1 MNDNIYFSNNN
12 QINKYIFSSGQNNS
26 NNLLM
31 AFSLR
36 NMSTTYNSFISNDFQ
51 LLNNNEIKQ
60 NDESNEV
67 YGTKNNEIEIKKTNK
82 YSRKK
87 DYSKF
92 LNLPQSNYSTF
103 CDSKT
108 KFYSKNNFITT
119 NLNSNLKENKIYN
132 KLKINELIEIAQNR
146 KKIIE
151 EKNKLEQLKKLKIS
165 IEEEKLLNLIFKEE
179 INIKTDKVCEEG
191 VQTSLTIKKKNNNNV
206 NQNFEIKSN
215 DINITDK
222 NTIENDL
229 VNIGNNTE
237 RNIDIDNNS
246 DNGNFNNNEE
256 LSFDIEVN
264 EDDLKP
270 NQKKICD
277 DSFDDKNKENSSNSN
292 SNKENEVSRVEEYDI
307 EKEYLKNETKS
318 DIQEYINENEKSNK
332 KEKRNF
338 KLNKSK
344 SVLFMGLNRYE
355 NIDIKNSENI
365 EPNIYPNKNQIKCDN
380 SNISNYHKIF
390 KSNINVNKHRTNKLT
405 SKENINNKSDAS
417 RTKKKR
423 QMDNYS
429 YYFKLK
435 GKMKK

>member
-12 QINKYIFSSGQNNS
+12 QINKYIFSSDQNNN

-36 NMSTTYNSFISNDFQ
+36 NISTTYNSYISNDFQ
-51 LLNNNEIKQ
+51 ISNNNEIKQ
-60 NDESNEV
+60 SNEISDAF
-67 YGTKNNEIEIKKTNK
+67 GQKNNEIEIKKNNK

-87 DYSKF
+87 NYSKF

-151 EKNKLEQLKKLKIS
+151 EKNKLEQLKKIKIS
-165 IEEEKLLNLIFKEE
+165 IEEEKLLNIMFKED
-179 INIKTDKVCEEG
+179 INNNKICEEG
-191 VQTSLTIKKKNNNNV
+191 VQTSLTIKKKNGKNENH
-206 NQNFEIKSN
+206 NFEIKNN
-215 DINITDK
+215 DCNITDK

-237 RNIDIDNNS
+237 RNEDNNP
-246 DNGNFNNNEE
+246 DNDNDNDNDEE

-264 EDDLKP
+264 EDSLKP

-277 DSFDDKNKENSSNSN
+277 DSFDEKNKENSSNSN

-318 DIQEYINENEKSNK
+318 DIQEYINESEKNNK
-332 KEKRNF
+332 KEKINF

-344 SVLFMGLNRYE
+344 SVLSMGLNRYE

-380 SNISNYHKIF
+380 NNISNYHKIF
-390 KSNINVNKHRTNKLT
+390 KSYINVNKLRRNNKA
-405 SKENINNKSDAS
+405 SKENINNKSDTN